1 MFLLVHSKSY
11 LSDSL
16 SAWSKATFLHFEY
29 SLRNKPSEKEIAF
42 LELILQVMQQRLLM
56 QLVF

>member
-1 MFLLVHSKSY
+1 MFPLVHSKSY

-42 LELILQVMQQRLLM
+42 LELILQVMQQ
-56 QLVF
+56 